1 MWVMRAKQQ
10 SGCGRWTTELVQANV
25 LAGAE
30 NTRQRDLPDVLGWK
44 DFSDHPRATRDSL
57 ARRVAEDR
65 VPGPA
70 ASFPLPKPGKGELRR
85 MAYLHPL
92 DELQMRLLVDNLLT
106 TAPHHFQRHSF
117 GARLSVA
124 PPGWVIEP
132 SKQAWERLRWE
143 ASRLIA
149 SGRYATMI
157 KCDIRSCY
165 PSITADVVEQ
175 ALLDQGFDS
184 RDITSLVHLLREL
197 PLVGAPKGLPIGPE
211 ASAVIADLVLDAV
224 DQAFAESEF
233 AHLRYSDDS
242 FIFVPNGASPDAAH
256 ETYRQALGAIGLQPN
271 SEKRSEHPVED
282 GSAWEV
288 VQDPTVSTL
297 LRGGFRYCDVGT
309 LVSTLDAEIEAEQP
323 NWNAV
328 SFCLGSLRYRRSPLA
343 LPRIYEHSEISLNIP
358 RQVGSYLYELF
369 RDVDQDWLISQATAD
384 HGDAGLATQLHMCRV
399 ASRVKLGEVNGQ
411 RLEEIATASPVRE
424 AQRSPVRAFAAHAWA
439 YSKGY
444 RPRRAEEIALHLGHY
459 DTRRALI
466 NAIASTGQS
475 SRRIRSFRKKMW
487 SADPDLKPVLE
498 GLR

>member
-1 MWVMRAKQQ
+1 MWVMRAKRQ

-57 ARRVAEDR
+57 ARRVAEDQ

-85 MAYLHPL
+85 MAHLHPL
-92 DELQMRLLVDNLLT
+92 DELQMRLLVDRLLAT
-106 TAPHHFQRHSF
+106 RPHRFQRHSF

-132 SKQAWERLRWE
+132 SKHAWESLRWE

-157 KCDIRSCY
+157 KCDVRSCY

-175 ALLDQGFDS
+175 ALAGS
-184 RDITSLVHLLREL
+184 GYCPRDIAPIVRLLREL

-242 FIFVPNGASPDAAH
+242 FIFVPNGACPDVAY
-256 ETYRQALGAIGLQPN
+256 ETYRQALLAIGLQPN
-271 SEKRSEHPVED
+271 AEKRSEHPVED
-282 GSAWEV
+282 GSAWSV

-297 LRGGFRYCDVGT
+297 LRGGFRDCDAGT
-309 LVSTLDAEIEAEQP
+309 LVSTLDAEIETEQP

-343 LPRIYEHSEISLNIP
+343 LPRIYGQPEIALNIP
-358 RQVGSYLYELF
+358 RQVGSYLCELSH
-369 RDVDQDWLISQATAD
+369 DVDPDWLINQATTAR
-384 HGDAGLATQLHMCRV
+384 GDTGLATQLHMCRV
-399 ASRVKLGEVNGQ
+399 ASRVKLGEVNGH
-411 RLEEIATASPVRE
+411 RLEEVATASPDHE
-424 AQRSPVRAFAAHAWA
+424 AQRAPVRAFAAQAWTHSDA
-439 YSKGY
+439 Y
-444 RPRRAEEIALHLGHY
+444 RPKRAEEIALHLGHY

-475 SRRIRSFRKKMW
+475 SRRIRSFRQKMW
-487 SADPDLKPVLE
+487 SADSDLEPALE